1 VQTDIL
7 ISLGG
12 GSPIDATKAVARAL
26 AQSGG
31 QYLYRAAGHTV
42 SCVSKLQTISG
53 VMRRTAR
60 LSALTLSVVS
70 ASLEI
75 GNV

>member
-1 VQTDIL
+1 
-7 ISLGG
+7 
-12 GSPIDATKAVARAL
+12 
-26 AQSGG
+26 
-31 QYLYRAAGHTV
+31 
-42 SCVSKLQTISG
+42 
-53 VMRRTAR
+53 MRRTAR